1 MNVCQRTVFRN
12 DEITALLRAKA
23 SQGEDG
29 EFDGSAALKTSCDV
43 SYAIFL
49 EPCEGTDA
57 SLSTVEWLVDEAIRK
72 FSPSPVLAHCELVT
86 PPIPNSSGGRVHF
99 ATYMGRGGAD
109 WQNMS
114 SKDDGIAFYLIENG
128 SRWRAV
134 PVFGPNAAQ
143 KVREAAQ
150 SNLHAP
156 YSLSMYPTSAKP
168 FRTLSA
174 LWSDS
179 PGHMGHCATITARV
193 LKAAGIGS
201 GLHHCSAW
209 YSPSSLYNDLV
220 QTVAA
225 PLADGERQTL
235 TSVTPTTCA
244 QTIDTLLHAPMS
256 YATVRNLGDTACID
270 AVRALTL
277 KVCASAEAG
286 DDVASRIAQK
296 QLGTALL
303 RWVLLREDEM
313 QAAAAAA
320 AATGCGAGGVGSPQ
334 GDTSPVAV
342 ADLI

>member
-1 MNVCQRTVFRN
+1 MSAGQRSVFRN

-23 SQGEDG
+23 SQQDEC
-29 EFDGSAALKTSCDV
+29 ELEGSAALKTSCDV

-49 EPCEGTDA
+49 EPRDDPDPQWSFG
-57 SLSTVEWLVDEAIRK
+57 EWLVDEAIKR
-72 FSPSPVLAHCELVT
+72 FSPAPPLAHCELIT

-109 WQNMS
+109 WQNMR
-114 SKDDGIAFYLIENG
+114 SKEDGIAFYLIENG

-134 PVFGPNAAQ
+134 PIFGPNACQ
-143 KVREAAQ
+143 NVREAAQ

-156 YSLSMYPTSAKP
+156 YALSMYPTSARP
-168 FRTLSA
+168 LRALA
-174 LWSDS
+174 GLWSDQA
-179 PGHMGHCATITARV
+179 GHMGHCATITARV

-209 YSPSSLYNDLV
+209 YSPSTLYKELV
-220 QTVAA
+220 QSVAA
-225 PLADGERQTL
+225 PLSDGELQQSL
-235 TSVTPTTCA
+235 TSVTPTKCA

-256 YATVRNLGDTACID
+256 YATVRELGDTACID

-277 KVCASAEAG
+277 KVCATAEAG
-286 DDVASRIAQK
+286 DEVTSRIAQK

-313 QAAAAAA
+313 ETAMKAAAV
-320 AATGCGAGGVGSPQ
+320 GCDAGAGDETPAVA
-334 GDTSPVAV
+334 SPVAV
-342 ADLI
+342 PDLI